1 MYPEI
6 YQMVFT
12 YSSNRS
18 AIFSAINTRDLTK
31 NLVRVKSSNIWSY
44 GINVRQAGDNKGDVI
59 CQFKDKNGGPG
70 DVYLY
75 YDVPVQVYRKWI
87 SAPSKGH
94 YFWQYIRDNYMYRKL
109 TGNQR
114 GVLPNAIN

>member
-1 MYPEI
+1 MYTEI

-31 NLVRVKSSNIWSY
+31 NLVRVKSSNIWSF

-59 CQFKDKNGGPG
+59 CQFKDKNGGAG
-70 DVYLY
+70 DIYLY
-75 YDVPVQVYRKWI
+75 EDVPVQVYRKWI

-109 TGNQR
+109 TGDKRTHLKNGR
-114 GVLPNAIN
+114 

>member
-70 DVYLY
+70 DIYLY
-75 YDVPVQVYRKWI
+75 EDVPVLVYRKWI

-109 TGNQR
+109 TGDKRTHLKNGR
-114 GVLPNAIN
+114 